1 MFVPAPGYFS
11 FFHSQASETASI
23 VQTIKRKT
31 ASIIDFYTKKHGQKA
46 QTKKNVQKTKIVF

>member
-31 ASIIDFYTKKHGQKA
+31 ASIIDFYTKKTWAEGTNQ
-46 QTKKNVQKTKIVF
+46 KNVQKTKIVF